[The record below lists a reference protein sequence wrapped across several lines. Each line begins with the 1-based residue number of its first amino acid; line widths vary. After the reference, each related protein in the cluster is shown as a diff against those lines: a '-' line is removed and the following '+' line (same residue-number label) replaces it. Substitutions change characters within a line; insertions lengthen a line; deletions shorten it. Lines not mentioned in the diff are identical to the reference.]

1 MARFN
6 RRSMR
11 RSTPPEIVLTPLIDT
26 FCVLLVIFMVAAP
39 MVSNGIRV
47 NLPQG
52 KSKEAGGSQE
62 FVVTI
67 AKDHQLYFNSYPVK
81 RSELASSV
89 QKALAQ
95 NSPETPIFV
104 RADEHVSYGDV
115 ISVVDELKQAGVAH
129 VAMSTRPA

>member
-11 RSTPPEIVLTPLIDT
+11 RNAPPEIVLTPLIDT

-39 MVSNGIRV
+39 MVTNGIRV

-52 KSKEAGGSQE
+52 KSKEGGGAQE
-62 FVVTI
+62 LVVTI
-67 AKDHQLYFNSYPVK
+67 GKDKTVYFNSYPIK
-81 RSELASSV
+81 RQDLASSV

-95 NSPETPIFV
+95 NSPDTPVFV
-104 RADEHVSYGDV
+104 RADEHVSYGEV
-115 ISVVDELKQAGVAH
+115 ISVVDELKQAGIAF